1 MESKVIYNRV
11 HIFFVRC
18 HVDQFPFHISLLK
31 FTTYGLLTRVESGW
45 LDISK
50 VLFCVLM
57 DETELSFANTQRK
70 ERRLYPVTSVDQISL
85 VDKKIYYME
94 REHIFSGG
102 TQMMIPDSQSQR
114 TIQFI
119 LASRGASPI
128 INCKSS
134 FTAGESRIHAALLIN
149 IITTLFCHLDRCW
162 SLGTLTHLC

>member
-1 MESKVIYNRV
+1 MAGYWQSSFLR
-11 HIFFVRC
+11 FDGR
-18 HVDQFPFHISLLK
+18 D
-31 FTTYGLLTRVESGW
+31 RVEFRKYAEERTKA
-45 LDISK
+45 ISSH
-50 VLFCVLM
+50 L
-57 DETELSFANTQRK
+57 
-70 ERRLYPVTSVDQISL
+70 DQISL

-114 TIQFI
+114 TIQLI

-134 FTAGESRIHAALLIN
+134 FTAGESRIHAELLIN

-162 SLGTLTHLC
+162 SLGTVTHLC